1 MFDLHKNLYR
11 FNAIID
17 HASNR
22 EIYSNEQMM
31 SMVMRRIEQVQEDIC
46 SSAKKIYELKDEMV
60 KVRRRA
66 GIVPRNEEEA
76 EDMRTNKEWLIANS
90 TFKFLQRMNVLDSV
104 WEISDL
110 YQKYQD
116 DENELT
122 INLNKIVK

>member
-1 MFDLHKNLYR
+1 MFDLNKNLYR

-31 SMVMRRIEQVQEDIC
+31 SVVMRRIEQVQEDIC

-76 EDMRTNKEWLIANS
+76 EDMRTNKEWLTANS

-104 WEISDL
+104 WEIADL
-110 YQKYQD
+110 Y
-116 DENELT
+116 
-122 INLNKIVK
+122 